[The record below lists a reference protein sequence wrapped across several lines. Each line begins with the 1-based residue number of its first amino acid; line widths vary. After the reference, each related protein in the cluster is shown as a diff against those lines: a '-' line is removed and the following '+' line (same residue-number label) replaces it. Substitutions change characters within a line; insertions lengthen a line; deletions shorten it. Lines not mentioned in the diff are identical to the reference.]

1 MATTKLWTAKEI
13 AALPEDEAVFEL
25 WHGEK
30 RRVSPTGGRH
40 GVICSRI
47 IRHLGPYIE
56 SAGIGEVV
64 INDVGFVLRRDPDLL
79 LGPDLAVVAA
89 NDLPL
94 PDGFIETVPL
104 LVVEV
109 ISPSER
115 TVDIEAKIALY
126 RDAGVPLIWTVMPAT
141 NTVYVDGAGRARA
154 TIVAPGDLD
163 GADVLPGMPP
173 LSLGAVFR

>member
-40 GVICSRI
+40 GAVSMNVAW
-47 IRHLGPYIE
+47 HLRTYVE
-56 SAGIGEVV
+56 QSGIGTVL
-64 INDVGFVLRRDPDLL
+64 INDTGFLLAREPDLL
-79 LGPDLAVVAA
+79 LCPDIAIVPAGH
-89 NDLPL
+89 LPL
-94 PDGFIETVPL
+94 PVGFLETVPL

-115 TVDIEAKIALY
+115 TTDIEAKIALY

-163 GADVLPGMPP
+163 GGDVLPEMPP
-173 LSLGAVFR
+173 LPLAEIFR

>member
-94 PDGFIETVPL
+94 PDGFIET
-104 LVVEV
+104 
-109 ISPSER
+109 
-115 TVDIEAKIALY
+115 KIALY

-141 NTVYVDGAGRARA
+141 NTVLVDGAGRARA